1 MKQRP
6 IVISEEDRARLVALI
21 ELAQTDPR
29 VRKDYLVALQEELRR
44 ARIVPADKIP
54 ADIITMNSIVRLQDL
69 DLDEFEE
76 MELVYPAEADV
87 TRQRISIL
95 APIGTAILG
104 YRIGDIIEWPVPAG
118 MRRLRV
124 EEILFQPEQ
133 AQTVHR

>member
-1 MKQRP
+1 MKKRP

-21 ELAQTDPR
+21 ELTQTDPR
-29 VRKDYLVALQEELRR
+29 VRRDYLVALQEELRR

-54 ADIITMNSIVRLQDL
+54 ADVITMNSIVRLQDL
-69 DLDEFEE
+69 DLDESEE